1 MNPFFSIVI
10 ATYNRENLITRAID
24 SVVNQDTN
32 NWELI
37 IVDDCSLDKTFDRI
51 KSFFTDERIFYF
63 KTDKN
68 SGVAKARNLGI
79 SKSIGRY
86 ITFLDS
92 DDEYKKN
99 HLSVRYD
106 LLENQNID
114 LLHGGVEI
122 IGNRKGPDKNDK
134 NKLID
139 ISECIIGGTFFIN
152 SNINENL
159 KLFDEK
165 IDYSEDSELFE
176 KFTRKNMK
184 IQKTDYQTY
193 IYYRD
198 TEDSIC
204 NTVNE

>member
-32 NWELI
+32 DWELI

-51 KSFFTDERIFYF
+51 KSFFSDERIFYF
-63 KTDKN
+63 KTKKN

-122 IGNRKGPDKNDK
+122 IGNRKVPDKNDK

-139 ISECIIGGTFFIN
+139 ISKCIIGGTFFIN
-152 SNINENL
+152 SNIDENL